1 MTLCIAMAGKVVA
14 ISATAFS
21 LSWTHSVEKVEW
33 REDWSVS
40 PAGLELRLARVKGSG
55 AGMEPG
61 DNAVLIDGWWQWQP
75 VLPPIPELRL
85 AASGATGAGWRLCH
99 SGGCLTLGAIAGDD
113 SVIAPCGVAR

>member
-1 MTLCIAMAGKVVA
+1 MAGKVVA

-75 VLPPIPELRL
+75 VLQPIPELRL

-99 SGGCLTLGAIAGDD
+99 SGGCLMLGAVAGDD

>member
-1 MTLCIAMAGKVVA
+1 MAGKVVA

-40 PAGLELRLARVKGSG
+40 PTGLELRLARVKGSG

-75 VLPPIPELRL
+75 ELHPIPELRL

-99 SGGCLTLGAIAGDD
+99 SGGCLILGADAGGD
-113 SVIAPCGVAR
+113 SVIAPCDGAR